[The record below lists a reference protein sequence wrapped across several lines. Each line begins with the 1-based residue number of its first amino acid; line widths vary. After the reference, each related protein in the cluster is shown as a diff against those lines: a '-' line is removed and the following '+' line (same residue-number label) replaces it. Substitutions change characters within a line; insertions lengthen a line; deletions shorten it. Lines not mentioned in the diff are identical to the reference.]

1 MQKNVAFWMDCLSNV
16 GQVHEFVQTNRLI
29 SNALLAFQLLLAR
42 EVHFSEQTNHQRDF
56 KIMRLALSMAAV
68 SNDAK

>member
-42 EVHFSEQTNHQRDF
+42 DITINVCEKETINFINYLIIILLW
-56 KIMRLALSMAAV
+56 K
-68 SNDAK
+68 